1 MMDFVTN
8 SQFESI
14 LTLRVILG
22 IGIVYLMWQFAIRN
36 PTDYD
41 TPYRRKMRHV
51 YGWICCA
58 GAIGFIFLAVAGP
71 FPFSLPWYYLD
82 LYGTV
87 SPSDD
92 ALLYG
97 ISSNMIVRAPSVHYV
112 WGRLTFE
119 QWAMCS
125 SVSGVLEW
133 AALAVYAFAMK
144 RSSVKWFAKLRK
156 ATGYIL
162 LIILPAQV
170 NNLHYF
176 DMYELIP
183 LAVYVLIVY
192 LLVRTYKSDN
202 KEPKLP
208 EEAKYQHIQDFKVE
222 EPEAVADIEVT
233 PSVVKAEGKVVTVPN
248 EDKLRKVPKCYSQF
262 KTLSYQKKILTI
274 ILWVLCAICFVAT
287 VVFASLE
294 RVADYKEY
302 KYRAFCYGF
311 KYCEDYDVYLKDNEQ
326 HGIYEWD
333 YDHVDDNLGIPIHPG
348 KSLRLKFYG
357 TPYGDE
363 IEYYDYNQPMYLR
376 CLNYE
381 KDNNLGKSLFAH
393 LQELGYPITGK
404 VNVKTGRTQIIYWDK
419 IEEDIIVASKSTIR
433 GPYEHYDGWTRKHI
447 IEEKDDKV
455 YELIICMI
463 DKDTYDNSI
472 ERVYS
477 IENPSDFTPVS
488 IPSKTWKMLYVIFA
502 FIFIILVTCAFI
514 VSCKNKENILNPKA
528 FRLYKYMIG
537 CVIIEY
543 LIHIIVFLFDTSLGR
558 DALLGFIIVFV
569 LYLCILRIPTMVY
582 VYKKIGQPRERFYLV
597 PQWMQEVIKG
607 YSETET
613 PLRAALVFLL
623 YPLFYLC
630 TLPAGICVLFYLIP
644 AIIIYVIVFFIIWV
658 IKGTTKQINQ

>member
-14 LTLRVILG
+14 LTLRVLLG

-87 SPSDD
+87 SPCDD

-208 EEAKYQHIQDFKVE
+208 EEAKYQHIQDFTIESPTENIKKTSE
-222 EPEAVADIEVT
+222 KKNCNSDI
-233 PSVVKAEGKVVTVPN
+233 SHSNIFLWIASALCG
-248 EDKLRKVPKCYSQF
+248 
-262 KTLSYQKKILTI
+262 IMTI
-274 ILWVLCAICFVAT
+274 
-287 VVFASLE
+287 VFAILAYNS
-294 RVADYKEY
+294 
-302 KYRAFCYGF
+302 F
-311 KYCEDYDVYLKDNEQ
+311 
-326 HGIYEWD
+326 EW
-333 YDHVDDNLGIPIHPG
+333 
-348 KSLRLKFYG
+348 
-357 TPYGDE
+357 
-363 IEYYDYNQPMYLR
+363 
-376 CLNYE
+376 
-381 KDNNLGKSLFAH
+381 A
-393 LQELGYPITGK
+393 
-404 VNVKTGRTQIIYWDK
+404 
-419 IEEDIIVASKSTIR
+419 
-433 GPYEHYDGWTRKHI
+433 
-447 IEEKDDKV
+447 
-455 YELIICMI
+455 
-463 DKDTYDNSI
+463 
-472 ERVYS
+472 
-477 IENPSDFTPVS
+477 
-488 IPSKTWKMLYVIFA
+488 
-502 FIFIILVTCAFI
+502 
-514 VSCKNKENILNPKA
+514 
-528 FRLYKYMIG
+528 
-537 CVIIEY
+537 
-543 LIHIIVFLFDTSLGR
+543 
-558 DALLGFIIVFV
+558 
-569 LYLCILRIPTMVY
+569 LRISNIAIHLRMS
-582 VYKKIGQPRERFYLV
+582 IASSRF
-597 PQWMQEVIKG
+597 ITI
-607 YSETET
+607 S
-613 PLRAALVFLL
+613 
-623 YPLFYLC
+623 
-630 TLPAGICVLFYLIP
+630 
-644 AIIIYVIVFFIIWV
+644 
-658 IKGTTKQINQ
+658 N